1 MGSKKVA
8 VEKNESTKGIRELN
22 VIYME
27 WHGIAVNNL
36 LSIG

>member
-22 VIYME
+22 GIYME
-27 WHGIAVNNL
+27 
-36 LSIG
+36 